1 MAKPSGFVRSRQWCG
16 CIIRYQKGTNIL
28 LGTVV
33 EFCGIPHRDAR
44 TDPGYPGPIPRPV
57 KKLTIKKGKKR

>member
-44 TDPGYPGPIPRPV
+44 TDPGYR
-57 KKLTIKKGKKR
+57 